1 MDGNIDGP
9 RHGPTNGRID
19 GYTPLKIQLLKSQQ
33 IKRSVRVKKR
43 LHLMLVV
50 SLDSISACVSLSL
63 RPFV

>member
-1 MDGNIDGP
+1 MDGHTNGP

-33 IKRSVRVKKR
+33 NKRSVRAKKR

-50 SLDSISACVSLSL
+50 SLDSIGACVFLSV

>member
-1 MDGNIDGP
+1 MDGHADGP
-9 RHGPTNGRID
+9 RHGPTNERID

>member
-33 IKRSVRVKKR
+33 KKRSVRVEKR